1 MAIQISKDKLD
12 ELLKVEEFQ
21 KHWARLSSAFNPKEQ
36 TYLFSCTSE
45 DGRMVHKMLQN
56 AEQMGIASW
65 VDFQNRQM
73 NFLLDEE

>member
-1 MAIQISKDKLD
+1 MAIQINKDKLD
-12 ELLKVEEFQ
+12 ELLKVDDF
-21 KHWARLSSAFNPKEQ
+21 KRHWAKISSAFNPKEQ

-45 DGRMVHKMLQN
+45 EGRIVHKMLQE

-73 NFLLDEE
+73 NFQLDEE